1 MARHDGEIRSRG
13 SVPLSVPELL
23 RLLGSDAEITAS
35 SREAIAC
42 YLAGGEGWREAA
54 KLLDGTFAE
63 GGIKLSGTTHD

>member
-23 RLLGSDAEITAS
+23 RLLGSDAEKPDS

-63 GGIKLSGTTHD
+63 GNLGLSGTKDD